1 MKRSP
6 VLAVAIGLGFAAML
20 LIANHTPAPDGPAPW
35 WDNFFIGAIGSVVGG
50 VWIWRQYKHHGH
62 GGWMN
67 ILFGV
72 AASVTVL
79 LIILGVIR

>member
-6 VLAVAIGLGFAAML
+6 VLAVVIGLVFAAML
-20 LIANHTPAPDGPAPW
+20 LIANHTPAPTEPAPW

-50 VWIWRQYKHHGH
+50 AWIWRQYKHN